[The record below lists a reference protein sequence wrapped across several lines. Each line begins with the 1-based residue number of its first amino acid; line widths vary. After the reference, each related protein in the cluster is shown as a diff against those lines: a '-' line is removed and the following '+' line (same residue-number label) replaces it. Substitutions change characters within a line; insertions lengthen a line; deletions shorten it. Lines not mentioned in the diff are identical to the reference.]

1 MPILWRYLLSSYFQF
16 LFICIFAF
24 VAVLLVIRFQDIA
37 YFASS
42 GAGITY
48 IALFSLYQIPYI
60 LPLAIP
66 ISCLIASMILF
77 QRMSASLELTA
88 LRASGIALAPIAYP
102 FLLSALALCVLNFT
116 IISEVAPITRIQSKN
131 LIYEV
136 AQENPLIVLQKD
148 SMLDIK
154 TVAFDL
160 KSLQLGKKAKEV
172 LCVIRQSSSE
182 RIGLFT
188 VQELSIDEN
197 FIYGKSVSIL
207 SSADSEIQE
216 GFDHLIIEN
225 QKTMQSDKSMVFN
238 QLFQP
243 EWFNKDDLL
252 SCKNL
257 LRKCKENAYKL
268 TSPPVLELIRRSCL
282 GFCPFTF
289 TLLGIGF
296 GITIGRH
303 RKKRALLSAFC
314 LAAIIMICFVASKTV
329 QKSAVISLLL
339 YLIPQPIAILLSLR
353 ALSLSSK
360 GVE

>member
-1 MPILWRYLLSSYFQF
+1 MPILWKYLLRSYFQF
-16 LFICIFAF
+16 LFICVSAF

-42 GAGITY
+42 GAGIIY
-48 IALFSLYQIPYI
+48 VALFSLYQIPYI

-102 FLLSALALCVLNFT
+102 FILSAIVLSLLNFT
-116 IISEVAPITRIQSKN
+116 IISEVAPVTRIRSKN
-131 LIYEV
+131 LIYEI

-188 VQELSIDEN
+188 VQELSVDKN

-207 SSADSEIQE
+207 SSANSLLQE
-216 GFDHLIIEN
+216 GFDHLVIEN

-238 QLFQP
+238 QLFQAD
-243 EWFNKDDLL
+243 WFNKDDLL
-252 SCKNL
+252 SFKKL
-257 LRKCKENAYKL
+257 LEKCKANSYKP
-268 TSPPVLELIRRSCL
+268 TSSPVIELIRRSCL
-282 GFCPFTF
+282 GFCPLTF

-296 GITIGRH
+296 GTTIGRN
-303 RKKRALLSAFC
+303 KKKGAIITAFF
-314 LAAIIMICFVASKTV
+314 LASLIMICFVASKTI
-329 QKSAVISLLL
+329 QKSVTISLLL
-339 YLIPQPIAILLSLR
+339 YLIPQPLAILLSLR
-353 ALSLSSK
+353 NLSLSSK
-360 GVE
+360 GIE

>member
-1 MPILWRYLLSSYFQF
+1 MPILWKYLLKSYFQF
-16 LFICIFAF
+16 LFICVSAF

-42 GAGITY
+42 GAGILY

-66 ISCLIASMILF
+66 ISCLIASMVLF
-77 QRMSASLELTA
+77 QRMSSSLELTA

-102 FLLSALALCVLNFT
+102 FILSALVLCLLNFT
-116 IISEVAPITRIQSKN
+116 IISEIAPVTRIKAKN
-131 LIYEV
+131 LIYEI

-188 VQELSIDEN
+188 VQELFVDKN

-207 SSADSEIQE
+207 SSVDSGMPE
-216 GFDHLIIEN
+216 GYDHLVIEN
-225 QKTMQSDKSMVFN
+225 QKTMQSDKSMVFT
-238 QLFQP
+238 QLFQAD
-243 EWFNKDDLL
+243 WFNKDDLL
-252 SCKNL
+252 SFKNL
-257 LRKCKENAYKL
+257 LEKCKTSAYRL
-268 TSPPVLELIRRSCL
+268 TSSPVIELIRRSCL
-282 GFCPFTF
+282 GFCPLTF

-296 GITIGRH
+296 GTTIGRH
-303 RKKRALLSAFC
+303 KKKGAILTAFV
-314 LAAIIMICFVASKTV
+314 LASLIMVCFVASKTI
-329 QKSAVISLLL
+329 QKSVAISLLL
-339 YLIPQPIAILLSLR
+339 YLIPQPIAILLSIRNLR
-353 ALSLSSK
+353 LSSK
-360 GVE
+360 GIE